1 MRECHDHRRN
11 IRSSRTGDNS
21 RAYSIVSVPKLGHLI
36 HNLIKCREDI
46 IGELDFG
53 NGRPTR
59 GGVTDCHTLE
69 RKCKTMKNIEADVVS
84 RGV

>member
-1 MRECHDHRRN
+1 MAEPGSTRGLRVAKIIME
-11 IRSSRTGDNS
+11 
-21 RAYSIVSVPKLGHLI
+21 RAVVGP
-36 HNLIKCREDI
+36 LIKCREDI